1 MSVSKNSASF
11 SFFKKFQQNKR
22 GYYCLIFLLA
32 MFFATLFAEFV
43 ANDKPILLRYQQKYY
58 FPILQNV
65 TEQEL
70 GGVFATEADFRDEA
84 VLRMLRTDKSYF
96 AVWPLINF
104 SYDSI
109 NYKNKAPAPAGPSK
123 QNLLGTDDQG
133 RDVLARV
140 IYGVRISF
148 LFGILL
154 SFFSLI
160 LAILLGSCQGYFAG
174 KIDIIGQRFVEIWS
188 SMPTLFLLI
197 ILSSF
202 ISPGFFSLLFLLLL
216 FSWIGLSSIIRA
228 EFLRIKNFD
237 FVIAAKS
244 LGAGNFRIMMRHI
257 LPNAAPLIIANL
269 PFLISGSIVTLTSLD
284 FLGLGMPAGSPSLG
298 ELLAQGKNNIEAIH
312 LGITGFVVISVILTM
327 LIFVGEALRDAF
339 DVRK

>member
-1 MSVSKNSASF
+1 MQENPNSASF
-11 SFFKKFQQNKR
+11 SFFKKFKQNKR
-22 GYYCLIFLLA
+22 GCFCLIFLSLL
-32 MFFATLFAEFV
+32 FFATLFAEFV
-43 ANDKPILLRYQQKYY
+43 ANDKPILLRYQRQYY
-58 FPILQNV
+58 FPILSNI

-70 GGVFATEADFRDEA
+70 GGVFATEADFRDQA
-84 VLRMLRTDKSYF
+84 VLKMLQSDKDYF
-96 AVWPLINF
+96 AIWPIIRF
-104 SYDSI
+104 SYDTI
-109 NYKNKAPAPAGPSK
+109 NYKNQNPAPARPNQ
-123 QNLLGTDDQG
+123 QNFLGTDDQG

-140 IYGVRISF
+140 IYGIRISF

-154 SFFSLI
+154 SFFSLV

-174 KIDIIGQRFVEIWS
+174 KVDLLGQRFIEIWS

-202 ISPGFFSLLFLLLL
+202 ISPGFFTLLFLLLL

-237 FVIAAKS
+237 FIVAAKS
-244 LGAGNFRIMMRHI
+244 LGSGNLRVMMRHI

-298 ELLAQGKNNIEAIH
+298 EMLAQGKNNIEAIH
-312 LGITGFVVISVILTM
+312 LGIAGFLVISAILTM